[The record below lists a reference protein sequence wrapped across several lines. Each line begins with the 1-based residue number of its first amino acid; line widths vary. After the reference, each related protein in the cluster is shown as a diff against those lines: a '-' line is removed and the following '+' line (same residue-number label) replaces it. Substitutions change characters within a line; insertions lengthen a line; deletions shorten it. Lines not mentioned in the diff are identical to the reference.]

1 MNDITLLVMAAGMGS
16 RYGGLKQLDTVGPN
30 GETII
35 DYSVYDAIQAGFN
48 KVVFIIR
55 QEFEAEFREKVS
67 NKYQDKIKVE
77 YAFQDLNALPEGF
90 SCPEGRVKPWGT
102 GHAILTADS
111 FINEA
116 FLVING
122 DDFYGRESFQ
132 VAADN
137 YKDNDKSF
145 SMVAF
150 RLDKTLSDFG
160 GVSRGLCQVE
170 DNKLANVIEVHDIKQ
185 SKSNITSDSDRTLD
199 GSEPVSMN
207 MWGYTPVLF
216 DYLKEMFINFLKE
229 EGSELKSEFLI
240 PSVVN
245 ALIHSDREAVDILRS
260 NASWFGVTYKE
271 DKPFVVGEIQKL
283 IDNGTYPAQLFS

>member
-16 RYGGLKQLDTVGPN
+16 RYGGLKQLDTIGPN

-55 QEFEAEFREKVS
+55 KEFENEFREKIT

-77 YAFQDLNALPEGF
+77 FAFQELDVLPEGF
-90 SCPEGRVKPWGT
+90 SCPENRVKPWGT
-102 GHAILTADS
+102 GHAILTAEP

-116 FLVING
+116 FIVING

-132 VAADN
+132 VAAKN
-137 YKDNDKSF
+137 YRDTQNSF
-145 SMVAF
+145 SMIAF
-150 RLDKTLSDFG
+150 RLDKTLSEFG
-160 GVSRGLCQVE
+160 GVSRGLCQIE
-170 DNKLANVIEVHDIKQ
+170 NNQLANVVEVH
-185 SKSNITSDSDRTLD
+185 NIQQNDNSLSSDSDKKLD
-199 GSEPVSMN
+199 GSEAVSMN

-216 DYLKEMFINFLKE
+216 DYLKEMFIDFLKE

-245 ALIHSDREAVDILRS
+245 ELILSNRETVDILHS
-260 NASWFGVTYKE
+260 NASWFGVTYKD
-271 DKPFVVGEIQKL
+271 DKPFVVSEIQKL
-283 IDNGTYPAQLFS
+283 INNRSYPTPLFG